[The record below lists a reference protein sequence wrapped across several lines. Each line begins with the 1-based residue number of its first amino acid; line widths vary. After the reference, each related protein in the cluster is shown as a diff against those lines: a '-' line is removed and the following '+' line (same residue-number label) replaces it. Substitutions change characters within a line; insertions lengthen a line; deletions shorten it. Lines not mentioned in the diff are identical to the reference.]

1 MFNLFQIYDKF
12 LISFKSFF
20 YKKEKN
26 NSNKE
31 MYLASLSLAIVD
43 DDKDLLDI
51 RCLLPDVGNKS
62 IEEIMIIAEKYAEML
77 TYINTEK
84 FNKYI
89 NQILEESKLKNN
101 DDFKQ
106 TMLIDNI
113 FHFWDIYYNLENNDD
128 QFIYHFMARP
138 VEEKTK
144 IAKLIEDKL
153 KNKYNLSKS

>member
-20 YKKEKN
+20 SKKEQN
-26 NSNKE
+26 NLNKE

-43 DDKDLLDI
+43 HDKDLLDI
-51 RCLLPDVGNKS
+51 RCLLPDVKNKS
-62 IEEIMIIAEKYAEML
+62 IEEIMVIAERYAEML
-77 TYINTEK
+77 TYVNTEK

-89 NQILEESKLKNN
+89 DQILQESKTKNS

-113 FHFWDIYYNLENNDD
+113 FHFWDIYYNLENKRQYQKYKKD
-128 QFIYHFMARP
+128 QP
-138 VEEKTK
+138 
-144 IAKLIEDKL
+144 LIKPSQAFL
-153 KNKYNLSKS
+153 VK